1 MSTRANTRERTN
13 ANAWKEYLLENVANN
28 LFWDNTSFNTII
40 MLQGQALDYASQGK
54 PIYRPTIEKC
64 P

>member
-40 MLQGQALDYASQGK
+40 MLQALDYASQGK
-54 PIYRPTIEKC
+54 AIYRLTIEKC